1 MRENP
6 LKTPFFGKNPLF
18 WGFSWFWP
26 ILGILLIFEESPR
39 FGRCQ
44 KMTIST
50 TSSNAGGE
58 IKTEGMC
65 VKKTHTL
72 QGRALELYSEWRS
85 LAGADNF
92 YIPSLWRWY
101 SGLSCTSRCMKGTGV
116 YDCVLFE
123 REWLFIIWGRIRLSP
138 CLQSNKISSN
148 DVFLSYFL
156 VFSVCFL
163 YRCFEFA
170 LFRWDRIHCLVRCMV

>member
-26 ILGILLIFEESPR
+26 ILGILTNFEESSD
-39 FGRCQ
+39 FGGAW
-44 KMTIST
+44 KFAVSSK
-50 TSSNAGGE
+50 SSNAWRRDQ
-58 IKTEGMC
+58 TEGMC

-148 DVFLSYFL
+148 DVLLSYFS
-156 VFSVCFL
+156 VFSNVLWC
-163 YRCFEFA
+163 CSFA
-170 LFRWDRIHCLVRCMV
+170 SFWS

>member
-6 LKTPFFGKNPLF
+6 PKNPLF
-18 WGFSWFWP
+18 WQKPP
-26 ILGILLIFEESPR
+26 ILGIFLILANFGDFRYFEESPR
-39 FGRCQ
+39 FWQVLKNDHLDDFQQCRRRDQSRGHVCE
-44 KMTIST
+44 S
-50 TSSNAGGE
+50 
-58 IKTEGMC
+58 
-65 VKKTHTL
+65 THTL

-123 REWLFIIWGRIRLSP
+123 REWLFII
-138 CLQSNKISSN
+138 
-148 DVFLSYFL
+148 
-156 VFSVCFL
+156 
-163 YRCFEFA
+163 
-170 LFRWDRIHCLVRCMV
+170 